1 MTLGDRI
8 AVMNN
13 GRVHQIDDP
22 DTIYSQPTD
31 LFVARFIGNPD
42 MNMFDGRLVP
52 SDDGLRVETDLFDFT
67 LDRVPE
73 GITEREV
80 QVGIRSEDFHNP
92 QFKALDKED
101 TETITAEIQ
110 LIERLGDHVDLHL
123 EKDANEFIASFDTT
137 RADVGDTVE
146 AVVDL
151 PELHYFGMEDGQ
163 RIEEMDVLRE
173 RTRPPTA
180 D

>member
-8 AVMNN
+8 AVMNG

-22 DTIYSQPTD
+22 DTIYSRPTD

-52 SDDGLRVETDLFDFT
+52 SDGSLRVETDLFDFT

-80 QVGIRSEDFHNP
+80 EVGIRSEDFHNP
-92 QFKALDKED
+92 RFKALDKED
-101 TETITAEIQ
+101 TATITAEIQ

-123 EKDANEFIASFDTT
+123 EKDGNEFIASFDTT
-137 RADVGDTVE
+137 HAGVGDTVE

-151 PELHYFGMEDGQ
+151 PELHYFGKDDGQ

-173 RTRPPTA
+173 RTQPPTA